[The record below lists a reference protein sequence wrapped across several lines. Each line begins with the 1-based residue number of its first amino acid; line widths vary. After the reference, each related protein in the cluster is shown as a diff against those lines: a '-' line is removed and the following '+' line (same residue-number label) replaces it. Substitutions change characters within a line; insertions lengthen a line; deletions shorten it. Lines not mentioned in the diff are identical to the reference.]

1 MSSTIVPCEVV
12 EPVYGSSKIDMR
24 IDSFKVIYQTIY
36 LLSRTRRE
44 EIDCPNSHM
53 LSSLFSLLVDKPAFA
68 PGVKTD
74 SFNEQDERIKVQQ
87 DEIAAQSTV
96 ESALRLRDRKS
107 VIGKKG

>member
-24 IDSFKVIYQTIY
+24 IDLVIYQTIY

-53 LSSLFSLLVDKPAFA
+53 K
-68 PGVKTD
+68 
-74 SFNEQDERIKVQQ
+74 
-87 DEIAAQSTV
+87 
-96 ESALRLRDRKS
+96 
-107 VIGKKG
+107 